1 MKVMHDEKTQLANDQ
16 KKQIVHEQKMP
27 IISRI
32 MKMREKRRTSL
43 ELVDMLTQRKSKDE
57 R

>member
-1 MKVMHDEKTQLANDQ
+1 MHDEKTQLANDQ